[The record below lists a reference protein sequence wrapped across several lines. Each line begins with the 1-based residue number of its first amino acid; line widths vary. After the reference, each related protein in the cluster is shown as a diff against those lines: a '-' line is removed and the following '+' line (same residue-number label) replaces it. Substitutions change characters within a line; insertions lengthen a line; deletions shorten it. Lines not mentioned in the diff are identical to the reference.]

1 MTNSTVSFMVEIIG
15 EMLENKEIFR
25 RIDSDLSFD
34 YYTIH
39 EVEAEI
45 EERLGVSIYSHS
57 NIRLLLHKEEKTIKI
72 HRSIGNKIDG
82 IHIYTRN
89 D

>member
-15 EMLENKEIFR
+15 EMLEKNECFR
-25 RIDSDLSFD
+25 RTDSELPFD

-57 NIRLLLHKEEKTIKI
+57 NIRLMLHKEEKTII
-72 HRSIGNKIDG
+72 VFRSIVDKIDA
-82 IHIYTRN
+82 IRIYTR
-89 D
+89 